1 MDNSGNTTTFD
12 EATFTISEDEKEAI
26 VNDVMSTISRS
37 PFDVKDR
44 ACMKNALGFANTK
57 LVHAPVD
64 MSGVTVTAKQVAIEA
79 LHRTC
84 VNLAYVYEYGSKE
97 ETKAWEDAWN
107 RYKSY
112 PIESVMYAF
121 LDNLG

>member
-1 MDNSGNTTTFD
+1 MGNSEKTTTFD
-12 EATFTISEDEKEAI
+12 ESTFTISEDEKKSI
-26 VNDVMSTISRS
+26 VNDVMRTIING

-57 LVHAPVD
+57 LVHAPVARN
-64 MSGVTVTAKQVAIEA
+64 GITVTAKQVAIEA